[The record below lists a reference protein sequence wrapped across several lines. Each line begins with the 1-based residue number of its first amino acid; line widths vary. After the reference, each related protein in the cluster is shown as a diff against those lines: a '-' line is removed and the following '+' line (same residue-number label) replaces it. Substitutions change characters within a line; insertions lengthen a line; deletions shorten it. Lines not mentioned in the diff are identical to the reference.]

1 MNKVSNLNGVKMLK
15 LERIVIPVNRDH
27 LIEGVLDGALELAE
41 QFSSESSFH
50 IC

>member
-1 MNKVSNLNGVKMLK
+1 MLK

-27 LIEGVLDGALELAE
+27 LIEGVLDGALELEE
-41 QFSSESSFH
+41 QFSSENSLH